1 MKCTA
6 QESTT
11 MNSVTR
17 NLRTATALLCL
28 AGLGLNSALAQAPA
42 PAPAQPNKLF
52 IQILDGEGAL
62 NDIRSRTAREPIVQI
77 EDENHKPIAGAVVL
91 FTTPGSGPSAVFS
104 NGLTSFQMTTG
115 VDGKAVAQGL
125 KPNNATGQFQIQ
137 VAATYGALSS
147 VAVINQTNTGKSSAQ
162 SHAAHG
168 APIKV
173 ITIVSVLAGGAVAT
187 GLLLSRGSHSDTITP
202 GTPTVGA
209 P

>member
-6 QESTT
+6 QESIT
-11 MNSVTR
+11 MNSLTHNVR
-17 NLRTATALLCL
+17 IATAILCF
-28 AGLGLNSALAQAPA
+28 AGLSLNNALAQANS
-42 PAPAQPNKLF
+42 APAQPNKMF

-77 EDENHKPIAGAVVL
+77 EDENHKPLAGAVVI
-91 FTTPGSGPSAVFS
+91 FTTPDSGPSAIFS
-104 NGLTSFQMTTG
+104 NGLTHFQTTTG
-115 VDGKAVAQGL
+115 EDGRAIAQGL
-125 KPNNATGQFQIQ
+125 KPNNASGAFQIQ
-137 VAATYGALSS
+137 VSATFGALSS
-147 VAVINQTNTGKSSAQ
+147 VAVIDQTNTGKISTH

-173 ITIVSVLAGGAVAT
+173 IAIVSGIAGVGVAT
-187 GLLLSRGSHSDTITP
+187 GLLLNRGSHSDTITP